1 MLPVSG
7 SLLIGFMAA
16 TFILC
21 IIPGPVVTFLVATG
35 IRQGPRAALTA
46 LAGTVSALTTH
57 MILTVAGLAP
67 LLAAMGLWSQVL
79 QLIGAGYLIWLGLTS
94 WFAAISPAHEEA
106 ATPKVS
112 ASTLYRQGY
121 IISVTNPKTLVFY
134 AAFFPQFVSPAE
146 PVTPQLILL
155 AITFILISTLSDGAY
170 ALAAGHMA
178 PYLKGERTQRIR
190 NRVTGIFLTG
200 AGLGLALLRR

>member
-21 IIPGPVVTFLVATG
+21 IIPGPVVTYLVATG

-67 LLAAMGLWSQVL
+67 LLAAMGPWSHAL
-79 QLIGAGYLIWLGLTS
+79 QLVGAGYLIWLGLTS
-94 WFAAISPAHEEA
+94 WFAPITPADEVDKSPRV
-106 ATPKVS
+106 KS
-112 ASTLYRQGY
+112 STLFRQGY

-134 AAFFPQFVSPAE
+134 AAFFPQFVSPEAA
-146 PVTPQLILL
+146 VTPQLIML

-178 PYLKGERTQRIR
+178 PYLKGARAQLIR

>member
-21 IIPGPVVTFLVATG
+21 IIPGPVVTYLVATG

-67 LLAAMGLWSQVL
+67 LLAAMGPWALALKLV
-79 QLIGAGYLIWLGLTS
+79 GAGYLIWLGVAS
-94 WFAAISPAHEEA
+94 WFAPITPEHEDTTASRVKA
-106 ATPKVS
+106 AT
-112 ASTLYRQGY
+112 LFRQGY
-121 IISVTNPKTLVFY
+121 IISVTNPKTLIFY
-134 AAFFPQFVSPAE
+134 AAFFPQFVAPDA

-155 AITFILISTLSDGAY
+155 AITFVLISTLSDGAY

-178 PYLKGERTQRIR
+178 PYLKGARAQLIR
-190 NRVTGIFLTG
+190 NRVTGFFLTG

>member
-21 IIPGPVVTFLVATG
+21 IIPGPVVTYLVATG

-67 LLAAMGLWSQVL
+67 CSPPWAPGHSPSNSSAR
-79 QLIGAGYLIWLGLTS
+79 
-94 WFAAISPAHEEA
+94 AI
-106 ATPKVS
+106 
-112 ASTLYRQGY
+112 
-121 IISVTNPKTLVFY
+121 
-134 AAFFPQFVSPAE
+134 
-146 PVTPQLILL
+146 
-155 AITFILISTLSDGAY
+155 
-170 ALAAGHMA
+170 
-178 PYLKGERTQRIR
+178 
-190 NRVTGIFLTG
+190 
-200 AGLGLALLRR
+200 